1 MKHFLLIPVF
11 NDWKSVNKLITKLNI
26 SLRINKKIKNEILI
40 INDNSSEKV
49 NLNLK
54 RLKSISKIK
63 VIYLKKNFGSQKA
76 IAIGLS
82 YLKSIKDDFYITVM
96 DGDGEDGPTHVK
108 TMLDVAIKNP
118 NHIVISNRKKRE
130 EAFLI
135 IFLYKLHLIITFL
148 FTFKWISFG
157 NFSTF
162 NKKNL
167 RYLLSNNS
175 SWYAHSSSVL
185 KNCKVKNLYFK
196 REKRYYDKSKLG
208 IFSLMEHSLRVNAV
222 FYKNIF
228 IITLIYLSILINL
241 IDGNFKYIFLI
252 GCLLFNFL
260 VIFVKIKHWIKNLS
274 KIRSYIKKII
284 LFKTF

>member
-11 NDWKSVNKLITKLNI
+11 NDWKSVNKLISKLNV

-49 NLNLK
+49 KLNLK

-63 VIYLKKNFGSQKA
+63 VIYLKKNFGSHKA

-96 DGDGEDGPTHVK
+96 DGDGEDGPTRVK

-118 NHIVISNRKKRE
+118 NHIVASNRKKRE

-148 FTFKWISFG
+148 FTFKWITFG

-167 RYLLSNNS
+167 KCLLSNNS

-208 IFSLMEHSLRVNAV
+208 IFSLIEHSLRVNAV
-222 FYKNIF
+222 FYKSIF
-228 IITLIYLSILINL
+228 ITTLIYLSIIFNL

-252 GCLLFNFL
+252 GFLLFNFL
-260 VIFVKIKHWIKNLS
+260 IIFIKIKHWIKNLS
-274 KIRSYIKKII
+274 KIRSHIKKII

>member
-1 MKHFLLIPVF
+1 
-11 NDWKSVNKLITKLNI
+11 
-26 SLRINKKIKNEILI
+26 
-40 INDNSSEKV
+40 
-49 NLNLK
+49 
-54 RLKSISKIK
+54 
-63 VIYLKKNFGSQKA
+63 
-76 IAIGLS
+76 
-82 YLKSIKDDFYITVM
+82 M

-118 NHIVISNRKKRE
+118 NHIVTSNRKKRE
-130 EAFLI
+130 EAYLI

-167 RYLLSNNS
+167 KYLLSNNS
-175 SWYAHSSSVL
+175 SWFAHSSSVL

-208 IFSLMEHSLRVNAV
+208 IFSLIEHSLRVNSV
-222 FYKNIF
+222 FYQNIF
-228 IITLIYLSILINL
+228 ITTLIYLSIIFNL

-252 GCLLFNFL
+252 GFLLYNFL
-260 VIFVKIKHWIKNLS
+260 IIFVKIKHWIKNLS
-274 KIRSYIKKII
+274 KIRSHIKKII

>member
-11 NDWKSVNKLITKLNI
+11 NDWKSLNKLIIKLNTTLKI
-26 SLRINKKIKNEILI
+26 DKKIKNEILI
-40 INDNSSEKV
+40 INDNSSEKI

-54 RLKSISKIK
+54 KLRSISKIK
-63 VIYLKKNFGSQKA
+63 IISLKKNFGSQKA

-82 YLKSIKDDFYITVM
+82 YLKSIKDDFFITVM
-96 DGDGEDGPTHVK
+96 DGDGEDGPTRVK
-108 TMLDVAIKNP
+108 TMLDVAKKNP
-118 NHIVISNRKKRE
+118 NHIVVSNRKKRE

-208 IFSLMEHSLRVNAV
+208 IFSLMEHSLRVNTV

-228 IITLIYLSILINL
+228 IITLIYLTILINL

>member
-11 NDWKSVNKLITKLNI
+11 NDWKSVNKLIIKLNA
-26 SLRINKKIKNEILI
+26 SLKVEKKIKNEILI
-40 INDNSSEKV
+40 INDNSSEKI

-54 RLKSISKIK
+54 KLRSISKIK
-63 VIYLKKNFGSQKA
+63 IISLKKNFGSQKA

-82 YLKSIKDDFYITVM
+82 YLKNIKDDFFITVM
-96 DGDGEDGPTHVK
+96 DGDGEDGPTRVK
-108 TMLDVAIKNP
+108 TMLDVAKKNP

-167 RYLLSNNS
+167 RNLLSNNS

-208 IFSLMEHSLRVNAV
+208 IFSLIEHSLRVNAV

-228 IITLIYLSILINL
+228 ISTLIYMSIIFNL
-241 IDGNFKYIFLI
+241 IDGDFKYIFII
-252 GCLLFNFL
+252 GFLLFNFL
-260 VIFVKIKHWIKNLS
+260 IIFIKIKHWIKNLF
-274 KIRSYIKKII
+274 KIRSNIKKII

>member
-11 NDWKSVNKLITKLNI
+11 NDWKSVNKLIIKLDV
-26 SLRINKKIKNEILI
+26 SLRINNKIKNEILI
-40 INDNSSEKV
+40 INDNSSEKI

-63 VIYLKKNFGSQKA
+63 IISLKKNFGSQKA

-82 YLKSIKDDFYITVM
+82 YLKSIKDDFYVTVM
-96 DGDGEDGPTHVK
+96 DGDGEDGPTRVK

-118 NHIVISNRKKRE
+118 NYIVTSNRKKRE
-130 EAFLI
+130 EAYLI

-167 RYLLSNNS
+167 KYLLSNNS
-175 SWYAHSSSVL
+175 SWFAHSSSVL

-208 IFSLMEHSLRVNAV
+208 IFSLIEHSLRVNAV
-222 FYKNIF
+222 FYQNIF
-228 IITLIYLSILINL
+228 ITTLIYLSIIFNL

-252 GCLLFNFL
+252 GFLLFNFL
-260 VIFVKIKHWIKNLS
+260 IIFIKIKHWIKNLS
-274 KIRSYIKKII
+274 KIRSHIKKII

>member
-11 NDWKSVNKLITKLNI
+11 NDWKSVNKLITKLNA

-40 INDNSSEKV
+40 INDNSSEKI

-63 VIYLKKNFGSQKA
+63 IISLKKNFGSQKA

-82 YLKSIKDDFYITVM
+82 YLKSIKDDFFITVM
-96 DGDGEDGPTHVK
+96 DGDGEDGPTRVK
-108 TMLDVAIKNP
+108 TMLDVAKKNP
-118 NHIVISNRKKRE
+118 NHIVVSNRKKRE

-208 IFSLMEHSLRVNAV
+208 IFSLMEHSLRVNTV

-228 IITLIYLSILINL
+228 IITLIYLTILINL

>member
-11 NDWKSVNKLITKLNI
+11 NDWKSVNKLITKLNA

-40 INDNSSEKV
+40 INDNSSEKI

-54 RLKSISKIK
+54 KLRSISKIK
-63 VIYLKKNFGSQKA
+63 IISLKKNLGSQKA

-96 DGDGEDGPTHVK
+96 DGDGEDGPTRVK

-118 NHIVISNRKKRE
+118 NHIVASNRKKRE

-208 IFSLMEHSLRVNAV
+208 IFSLMEHSLRVNTV

-228 IITLIYLSILINL
+228 IITLIYLTILINL

>member
-11 NDWKSVNKLITKLNI
+11 NDWKSVNKLITKLNA

-40 INDNSSEKV
+40 INDNSSEKI

-63 VIYLKKNFGSQKA
+63 IIYLKKNFGSQKA

-82 YLKSIKDDFYITVM
+82 YLKSIKDDFFITVM
-96 DGDGEDGPTHVK
+96 DGDGEDGPTRVK
-108 TMLDVAIKNP
+108 TMLDVAKKNP
-118 NHIVISNRKKRE
+118 NHIVVSNRKKRE

-208 IFSLMEHSLRVNAV
+208 IFSLIEHSLRVNAV

-228 IITLIYLSILINL
+228 ITTLIYMSIIFNL

-252 GCLLFNFL
+252 GFLLFNFL
-260 VIFVKIKHWIKNLS
+260 IIFIKIKHWIKNLS
-274 KIRSYIKKII
+274 KIRSNINKII

>member
-11 NDWKSVNKLITKLNI
+11 NDWKSVNKLIIKLNA
-26 SLRINKKIKNEILI
+26 SLKVEKKIKNEILI
-40 INDNSSEKV
+40 INDNSSEKI

-54 RLKSISKIK
+54 KLRSISKIK
-63 VIYLKKNFGSQKA
+63 IISLKKNFGSQKA

-82 YLKSIKDDFYITVM
+82 YLKNIKDDFFITVM
-96 DGDGEDGPTHVK
+96 DGDGEDGPTRVK
-108 TMLDVAIKNP
+108 TMLDVAKKNP

-167 RYLLSNNS
+167 RNLLSNNS

-208 IFSLMEHSLRVNAV
+208 IFSLIEHSLRVNAV

-228 IITLIYLSILINL
+228 IITLIYLSIIFNL

-252 GCLLFNFL
+252 GFLLFNFL
-260 VIFVKIKHWIKNLS
+260 IIFVKIKHWIKNLS

>member
-11 NDWKSVNKLITKLNI
+11 NDWKSLNKLIIKLNTTLKI
-26 SLRINKKIKNEILI
+26 DKKIKNEILI
-40 INDNSSEKV
+40 INDNSSEKI

-54 RLKSISKIK
+54 KLRSISKIK
-63 VIYLKKNFGSQKA
+63 IISLKKNLGSQKA

-82 YLKSIKDDFYITVM
+82 YLKSIKDDFFITVM
-96 DGDGEDGPTHVK
+96 DGDGEDGPTRVK
-108 TMLDVAIKNP
+108 TMLDVAKKNP
-118 NHIVISNRKKRE
+118 NHIVVSNRKKRE
-130 EAFLI
+130 ETFLI

-208 IFSLMEHSLRVNAV
+208 IFSLMEHSLRVNTV

-228 IITLIYLSILINL
+228 IITLIYLTILINL

>member
-11 NDWKSVNKLITKLNI
+11 NDWRSVNKLIIKLNA
-26 SLRINKKIKNEILI
+26 SLGINKKIKNEILI
-40 INDNSSEKV
+40 INDNSSEKI

-63 VIYLKKNFGSQKA
+63 IISLKKNFGSQKA

-82 YLKSIKDDFYITVM
+82 YLKSVKDDFYVTVM
-96 DGDGEDGPTHVK
+96 DGDGEDGPTRVK
-108 TMLDVAIKNP
+108 TMLDIAIKNP
-118 NHIVISNRKKRE
+118 NHIVVSNRKKRE

-167 RYLLSNNS
+167 KYLLSNNS

-208 IFSLMEHSLRVNAV
+208 IFSLIEHSLRVNAV

-228 IITLIYLSILINL
+228 INTLIYLSIIFNL
-241 IDGNFKYIFLI
+241 IDDNLKYIFLI
-252 GCLLFNFL
+252 GLLLFNFL
-260 VIFVKIKHWIKNLS
+260 IIFVKIKHWIKNLS
-274 KIRSYIKKII
+274 KIRSYIKK
-284 LFKTF
+284 FN

>member
-11 NDWKSVNKLITKLNI
+11 NDWKSVNKLIIKLDV
-26 SLRINKKIKNEILI
+26 SLRINNKIKNEILI
-40 INDNSSEKV
+40 INDNSSEKI

-63 VIYLKKNFGSQKA
+63 IISLKKNFGSQKA

-82 YLKSIKDDFYITVM
+82 YLKSIKDDFYVTVM
-96 DGDGEDGPTHVK
+96 DGDGEDGPTRVK

-118 NHIVISNRKKRE
+118 NYIVTSNRKERE
-130 EAFLI
+130 EAYLI

-167 RYLLSNNS
+167 KYLLSNNS
-175 SWYAHSSSVL
+175 SWFAHSSSVL

-208 IFSLMEHSLRVNAV
+208 IFSLIEHSLRVNAV
-222 FYKNIF
+222 FYQNIF
-228 IITLIYLSILINL
+228 ITTLIYLSIIFNL

-252 GCLLFNFL
+252 GFLLYNFL
-260 VIFVKIKHWIKNLS
+260 IIFVKIKHWIKNLS
-274 KIRSYIKKII
+274 KIRSYINKII

>member
-11 NDWKSVNKLITKLNI
+11 NDWKSVNKLIIKLDV
-26 SLRINKKIKNEILI
+26 SLRINNKIKNEILI
-40 INDNSSEKV
+40 INDNSSEKI

-63 VIYLKKNFGSQKA
+63 IISLKKNFGSQKA

-82 YLKSIKDDFYITVM
+82 YLKSIKDDFYVTVM
-96 DGDGEDGPTHVK
+96 DGDGEDGPTRVK

-118 NHIVISNRKKRE
+118 NYIVTSNRKKRE
-130 EAFLI
+130 EAYLI

-167 RYLLSNNS
+167 KYLLSNNS
-175 SWYAHSSSVL
+175 SWFAHSSSVL

-208 IFSLMEHSLRVNAV
+208 IFSLIEHSLRVNAV
-222 FYKNIF
+222 FYQNIF
-228 IITLIYLSILINL
+228 ITTLIYLSIIFNL

-252 GCLLFNFL
+252 GFLLYNFL
-260 VIFVKIKHWIKNLS
+260 IIFVKIKHWIKNLS
-274 KIRSYIKKII
+274 KIRSYINKII

>member
-11 NDWKSVNKLITKLNI
+11 NDWKSVNKLIIRLNG
-26 SLRINKKIKNEILI
+26 SLKINKKIKNEILI
-40 INDNSSEKV
+40 INDNSSEKI

-63 VIYLKKNFGSQKA
+63 IISLKKNFGSQKA

-82 YLKSIKDDFYITVM
+82 YLKSIKEDFYITVM
-96 DGDGEDGPTHVK
+96 DGDGEDGPTRVK

-118 NHIVISNRKKRE
+118 NYIVTSNRKKRE
-130 EAFLI
+130 EAFII

-167 RYLLSNNS
+167 KYLLSNNS

-185 KNCKVKNLYFK
+185 KNCKIKKLYSK

-208 IFSLMEHSLRVNAV
+208 IFSLIEHSLRVNAV

-228 IITLIYLSILINL
+228 IITLIYLLIIFNL
-241 IDGNFKYIFLI
+241 IDGNFKYVFLI
-252 GCLLFNFL
+252 GFLLFNFL
-260 VIFVKIKHWIKNLS
+260 IIFIKIKHWIKNLS

-284 LFKTF
+284 LFKIF

>member
-11 NDWKSVNKLITKLNI
+11 NDWKSLNKLIIKLNTTLKI
-26 SLRINKKIKNEILI
+26 DKKIKNEILI
-40 INDNSSEKV
+40 INDNSSEKI

-54 RLKSISKIK
+54 KLRSISKIK
-63 VIYLKKNFGSQKA
+63 IISLKKNLGSQKA

-82 YLKSIKDDFYITVM
+82 YLKSIKDDFFITVM
-96 DGDGEDGPTHVK
+96 DGDGEDGPTRVK
-108 TMLDVAIKNP
+108 TMLDVAKKNP
-118 NHIVISNRKKRE
+118 NHIVASNRKKRE

-148 FTFKWISFG
+148 FTFKWITFG

-208 IFSLMEHSLRVNAV
+208 IFSLMEHSLRVNTV

-228 IITLIYLSILINL
+228 IITLIYLTILINL

>member
-11 NDWKSVNKLITKLNI
+11 NDWKSVNKLITKLNA

-40 INDNSSEKV
+40 INDNSSEKI

-54 RLKSISKIK
+54 RLKSIKKIK
-63 VIYLKKNFGSQKA
+63 IIYLKKNFGSQKA

-82 YLKSIKDDFYITVM
+82 YLKSIKDDFFITVM
-96 DGDGEDGPTHVK
+96 DGDGEDGPTRVK
-108 TMLDVAIKNP
+108 TMLDVAKKNP
-118 NHIVISNRKKRE
+118 NHIVVSNRKKRE
-130 EAFLI
+130 ETFLI

-208 IFSLMEHSLRVNAV
+208 IFSLMEHSLRVNTV

-228 IITLIYLSILINL
+228 IITLIYLTILINL

>member
-11 NDWKSVNKLITKLNI
+11 NDWKSVNKLIIKLDV
-26 SLRINKKIKNEILI
+26 SLRINNKIKNEILI
-40 INDNSSEKV
+40 INDNSSEKI

-63 VIYLKKNFGSQKA
+63 IISLKKNFGSQKA

-82 YLKSIKDDFYITVM
+82 YLKSIKDDFYVTVM
-96 DGDGEDGPTHVK
+96 DGDGEDGPTRVK

-118 NHIVISNRKKRE
+118 NYIVTSNRKERE
-130 EAFLI
+130 EAYLI

-167 RYLLSNNS
+167 KYLLSNNS
-175 SWYAHSSSVL
+175 SWFAHSSSVL

-208 IFSLMEHSLRVNAV
+208 IFSLIEHSLRVNAV
-222 FYKNIF
+222 FYQNIF
-228 IITLIYLSILINL
+228 ITTLIYLSIIFNL

-252 GCLLFNFL
+252 GFLLYNFL
-260 VIFVKIKHWIKNLS
+260 IIFVKIKHWIKNLS
-274 KIRSYIKKII
+274 KIRSHINKII

>member
-11 NDWKSVNKLITKLNI
+11 NDWKSVNKLIIKLNTNLKI
-26 SLRINKKIKNEILI
+26 DKKIKNEILI
-40 INDNSSEKV
+40 INDNSSEKI

-54 RLKSISKIK
+54 KLRSISKIK
-63 VIYLKKNFGSQKA
+63 IISLKKNLGSQKA

-82 YLKSIKDDFYITVM
+82 YLKSIKDDFFITVM
-96 DGDGEDGPTHVK
+96 DGDGEDGPTRVK
-108 TMLDVAIKNP
+108 TMLDVAKKNP
-118 NHIVISNRKKRE
+118 NHIVISNRKKRDD
-130 EAFLI
+130 AFLI

-228 IITLIYLSILINL
+228 IITLIYLSIIINL

-252 GCLLFNFL
+252 GFLLFNFL

>member
-11 NDWKSVNKLITKLNI
+11 NDWKSVNKLITKLNA

-40 INDNSSEKV
+40 INDNSSEKI

-54 RLKSISKIK
+54 KLRSISKIK
-63 VIYLKKNFGSQKA
+63 IISLKKNLGSQKA

-82 YLKSIKDDFYITVM
+82 YLKRIKDDFFITVM
-96 DGDGEDGPTHVK
+96 DGDGEDGPTRVK
-108 TMLDVAIKNP
+108 TMLDVAKKNP

-228 IITLIYLSILINL
+228 IITLIYLSIIINL

-252 GCLLFNFL
+252 GFLLFNFL

>member
-11 NDWKSVNKLITKLNI
+11 NDWKSVNKLIIKLNA
-26 SLRINKKIKNEILI
+26 SLRINNKIKNEILI
-40 INDNSSEKV
+40 INDNSSEKI

-63 VIYLKKNFGSQKA
+63 IISLKKNFGSQKA

-82 YLKSIKDDFYITVM
+82 YLKSIKDDFYVTVM
-96 DGDGEDGPTHVK
+96 DGDGEDGPTRVK

-118 NHIVISNRKKRE
+118 NYIVTSNRKKRE
-130 EAFLI
+130 EAYLI

-167 RYLLSNNS
+167 KYLLSNNS
-175 SWYAHSSSVL
+175 SWFAHSSSVL

-208 IFSLMEHSLRVNAV
+208 IFSLIEHSLRVNAV
-222 FYKNIF
+222 FYQNIF
-228 IITLIYLSILINL
+228 ITTLIYLSIIFNL

-252 GCLLFNFL
+252 GFLLYNFL
-260 VIFVKIKHWIKNLS
+260 IIFVKIKHWIKNLS
-274 KIRSYIKKII
+274 KIRFYINKII

>member
-11 NDWKSVNKLITKLNI
+11 NDWKSVNKLITKLNA

-40 INDNSSEKV
+40 INDNSSEKI

-63 VIYLKKNFGSQKA
+63 IISLKKNFGSQKA

-82 YLKSIKDDFYITVM
+82 YLKSIKDDFFITVM
-96 DGDGEDGPTHVK
+96 DGDGEDGPTRVK
-108 TMLDVAIKNP
+108 TMLDVAKKNP
-118 NHIVISNRKKRE
+118 NHIVVSNRKKRE

-208 IFSLMEHSLRVNAV
+208 IFSLIEHSLRVNAV
-222 FYKNIF
+222 FYQNIF
-228 IITLIYLSILINL
+228 ITTLIYLSIIFNL

-252 GCLLFNFL
+252 GFLLYNFL
-260 VIFVKIKHWIKNLS
+260 IIFVKIKHWIKNLS
-274 KIRSYIKKII
+274 KIRSYINKII

>member
-11 NDWKSVNKLITKLNI
+11 NDWKSVNKLIIKLNTTLKI
-26 SLRINKKIKNEILI
+26 DKKIKNEILI
-40 INDNSSEKV
+40 INDNSPEKI

-54 RLKSISKIK
+54 KLRSISKIK
-63 VIYLKKNFGSQKA
+63 IISLKKNLGSQKA

-82 YLKSIKDDFYITVM
+82 YLKRIKDDFFITVM
-96 DGDGEDGPTHVK
+96 DGDGEDGPTRVK
-108 TMLDVAIKNP
+108 TMLDVAKKNP

-228 IITLIYLSILINL
+228 IITLIYLSIIINL

-252 GCLLFNFL
+252 GFLLFNFL

>member
-11 NDWKSVNKLITKLNI
+11 NDWKSVNKLIIKLNA
-26 SLRINKKIKNEILI
+26 SLKVEKKIKNEILI
-40 INDNSSEKV
+40 INDNSSEKI

-54 RLKSISKIK
+54 KLRSISKIK
-63 VIYLKKNFGSQKA
+63 IISLKKNFGSQKA

-82 YLKSIKDDFYITVM
+82 YLKNIKDDFFITVM
-96 DGDGEDGPTHVK
+96 DGDGEDGPTRVK
-108 TMLDVAIKNP
+108 TMLDVAKKNP

-167 RYLLSNNS
+167 RNLLSNNS

-208 IFSLMEHSLRVNAV
+208 IFSLIEHSLRVNAV

-228 IITLIYLSILINL
+228 IITLIYLSIIFNL

-252 GCLLFNFL
+252 GFLLFNFL
-260 VIFVKIKHWIKNLS
+260 IIFVKIKHWIKNLS

-284 LFKTF
+284 LFKAF

>member
-11 NDWKSVNKLITKLNI
+11 NDWKSVNKLIIKLNA
-26 SLRINKKIKNEILI
+26 SLRINNKIKNEILI
-40 INDNSSEKV
+40 INDNSSEKI

-63 VIYLKKNFGSQKA
+63 IISLKKNFGSQKA

-82 YLKSIKDDFYITVM
+82 YLKSIKGDFYVTVM
-96 DGDGEDGPTHVK
+96 DGDGEDGPTRVK

-118 NHIVISNRKKRE
+118 NHIVTSNRKKRE
-130 EAFLI
+130 EAYLI

-167 RYLLSNNS
+167 KNLLSNNS
-175 SWYAHSSSVL
+175 SWFAHSSSVL

-208 IFSLMEHSLRVNAV
+208 IFSLIEHSLRVNAV
-222 FYKNIF
+222 FYQNIF
-228 IITLIYLSILINL
+228 ITTLIYLSIIFNL

-252 GCLLFNFL
+252 GFLLFNFL
-260 VIFVKIKHWIKNLS
+260 IIFIKIKHWIKNLS
-274 KIRSYIKKII
+274 KIRSNIKKII